1 MKTPFLLKLIT
12 KMNYGAFIETWK
24 SVQKKSKKNGIYL
37 FFDMIYCGLVYQSG
51 YIEYDIFEFHRL
63 NAKQRASYITRGKLN
78 ALIRRLNSTE
88 HWNLLANKAD
98 FDATFKEYIH
108 RDFLDLRTAGVEDIG
123 AFVEGREY
131 IIGKVLNGS
140 CGRGIHKLKVS
151 DYPDAQAL
159 NEELKS
165 RGIGL
170 IEELVIQHPVLA
182 AIHPHS
188 VNTLRVM
195 TILMG
200 DVVHIPT
207 VYLRIGNGKHVDN
220 LNSGGFG
227 AVVDVKTG
235 IVPMV
240 AVDKDG
246 HPATHHPLTG
256 TAIVGAQMPMFQEV
270 KELCRKAAHVVPDIR
285 MVGWDVCV
293 TENGPLL
300 IEGNPFP
307 GNDLTQLPIHMV
319 DGYGRYNQ
327 FMDIIEGRIATP
339 QD

>member
-1 MKTPFLLKLIT
+1 MKTPFLVRLIT
-12 KMNYGAFIETWK
+12 RMNYGAFIETWK
-24 SVQKKSKKNGIYL
+24 SVKKKSKKNGIFL

-51 YIEYDIFEFHRL
+51 YIEYDIFQFYRL
-63 NAKQRASYITRGKLN
+63 NAKQRDSYITRGRLN
-78 ALIRRLNSTE
+78 TMIRRLNDPKN
-88 HWNLLANKAD
+88 WNQLANKAD
-98 FDATFKEYIH
+98 FDEKFKDFIH
-108 RDFLDLRTAGVEDIG
+108 RDFLDLRNATVEDVWK
-123 AFVEGREY
+123 FVEGREY

-140 CGRGIHKLKVS
+140 CGKGIHKLKIS
-151 DYPDAQAL
+151 DYHDAQSL
-159 NEELKS
+159 FDDLHNKN
-165 RGIGL
+165 IGL

-182 AIHPHS
+182 AIHPFS

-195 TILMG
+195 TIVVD
-200 DVVHIPT
+200 DVVHIPC

-235 IVPMV
+235 IVPLV

-256 TAIVGAQMPMFQEV
+256 TAIVGAQMPMFDEV
-270 KELCRKAAHVVPDIR
+270 KELCRKAARVVEGIR
-285 MVGWDVCV
+285 IVGWDVCV
-293 TENGPLL
+293 TEKGPLL

-307 GNDLTQLPIHMV
+307 GNDLTQLPAHML
-319 DGYGRYNQ
+319 DGYGRYHQ
-327 FMDIIEGRIATP
+327 FMDIIEGRIKTP